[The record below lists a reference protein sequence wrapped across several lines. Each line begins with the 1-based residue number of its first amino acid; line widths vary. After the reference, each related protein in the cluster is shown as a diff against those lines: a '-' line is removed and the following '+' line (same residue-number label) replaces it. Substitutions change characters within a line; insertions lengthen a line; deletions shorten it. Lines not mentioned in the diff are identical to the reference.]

1 MQAISPIHA
10 EAISPY
16 IGRQVCAVLHDGSR
30 IYGTITG
37 VDGGHFFAGRS
48 YARSLH
54 TLYERKKAKSQ
65 IINRNKAKAKTKA
78 FGYPFGGAYA
88 LSLAL
93 ISLLF
98 LVPFFWV

>member
-16 IGRQVCAVLHDGSR
+16 IGRQVCAVLHDGSC

-37 VDGGHFFAGRS
+37 VDGGHLLLGGATQGA
-48 YARSLH
+48 Y
-54 TLYERKKAKSQ
+54 TLSTNEKKAKSQ